1 MKNSK
6 KVDKN
11 VFQSLILI
19 SQFGINMLVPIG
31 MMVWLGMWLD
41 DRFQTSWITILCFAI
56 GAVAGFQ
63 NIFRMSQKFMK
74 SERERRR
81 EGSGTNEEIL
91 EADKEKE

>member
-1 MKNSK
+1 MRNSK
-6 KVDKN
+6 KIDKN

-63 NIFRMSQKFMK
+63 NIFRMSQRFMK

-81 EGSGTNEEIL
+81 EESGADEGISGV
-91 EADKEKE
+91 DKEKE